1 MKKKVKLT
9 SENTKINRGY
19 SSNYQVTLNFP
30 DLKAHL
36 DNLNYMDENF
46 LHMFNHVVYPWL
58 IKLDSRLGKIEKMLK
73 NTKTTSNKTDKK

>member
-1 MKKKVKLT
+1 MKKKVNLT

-58 IKLDSRLGKIEKMLK
+58 IKLDDRLDKIEKMLK
-73 NTKTTSNKTDKK
+73 NKTNKKDKK